1 MSGVTTA
8 RNHETRNTTLIKVSL
23 VVMLS
28 ISAAGLEFFR
38 ADFYYASAPYVYPL
52 FYIFASVFLGP
63 GWGLFT
69 AFISLILISLWTMP
83 SDFLGLFSISIHVLQ
98 ATWLGIQAKKN
109 PHFQVFSEGLKFW
122 LCCGAPLLCVA
133 AYPYFLE
140 FLWSGTTIVLQ
151 EISSN
156 IFSLLIFAIIFH
168 SSQVRK
174 RLAFLSPSA
183 NFSNK
188 HSLHYTC
195 EVGVAALIIL
205 TAQLFLIGKYVVADD
220 ASNSEFL
227 RLTKTTAGFYDE
239 YLRARSEGLYLRASS
254 VSVEDALSLDPQL
267 TAQSLKGF
275 PAVCGSIIITA
286 RSEPAVTRDACDG
299 INLAEIPPSLRS
311 THRTSGIFSPDTR
324 SKYMIY
330 RVQSSEF
337 ELIVLMDKIILS
349 ETARQLA
356 GVTSEKDYLY
366 DVKLSVREDPWGELY
381 SYTLIEPVINNSH
394 FFSRRLNERLVYEFP
409 ATLSPIWASSGLR
422 VEFST
427 RPFAQAKLRDTG
439 IFLSIMISMLL
450 SLIIFIR
457 LRIKSEVE
465 GVQQLANF
473 LQDYSPHSNIDAALG
488 KFEIAEFDNLKTAVM
503 KLTNNLNTLQEQ
515 QTRSVVEVQSQADQL
530 RGMVEQSKAFLLLVH
545 AGGSIA
551 DQNRIARSR
560 EYNFIRKSF
569 VAAVKTHTTN
579 IAADTTEDLIY
590 EAALA
595 WLRSGKSRH
604 FQEINVPFNSVDDIR
619 PLTLQFGYFGT
630 TKITY
635 FARIEDI
642 SEIMAT
648 KAKLA
653 HTSRLAELGE
663 LATGVA
669 HELSQPLNA
678 IIMSSSNITNKLDGG
693 DLTNSYLRSK
703 LIRIQEQVARSGK
716 IIGDLK
722 SFARAKSLDHD
733 LTDTA
738 LIITKSIDMVRSQFE
753 LDSITVEARFCND
766 TPTVSVN
773 SQQIEQVLINLFN
786 NAKHVMKKQ
795 GGGQLT
801 IIESV
806 KGDKASIVVRDTGP
820 GVEQPL
826 RDKIFTP
833 FYTTKIS
840 EGGTGLGLSISHKIM
855 QDHGG
860 SLMLLE
866 STRGAS
872 FELLIPIA
880 SAE

>member
-1 MSGVTTA
+1 MAATQH
-8 RNHETRNTTLIKVSL
+8 HETASTTLVKLGL
-23 VVMLS
+23 VVVLS
-28 ISAAGLEFFR
+28 ISATALESLR
-38 ADFYYASAPYVYPL
+38 ADFYYANAPYLYPV
-52 FYIFASVFLGP
+52 FYIFASVFLGLR
-63 GWGLFT
+63 WGLFT
-69 AFISLILISLWTMP
+69 AFVSLVLISIWTVP
-83 SDFLGLFSISIHVLQ
+83 SDFLGLSSISIHVLQ

-122 LCCGAPLLCVA
+122 LWCGAPILCIA

-140 FLWSGTTIVLQ
+140 FSWSGTTIVLQ

-168 SSQVRK
+168 SSRARK

-183 NFSNK
+183 EFTNK
-188 HSLHYTC
+188 HNIRYTC
-195 EVGVAALIIL
+195 EIGVAALIIL
-205 TAQLFLIGKYVVADD
+205 PAQLFLVTEYVVRDD

-227 RLTKTTAGFYDE
+227 RLTKTTSGLYAE

-254 VSVEDALSLDPQL
+254 VSAEDAPSLVPEIL
-267 TAQSLKGF
+267 AESLKDF
-275 PAVCGSIIITA
+275 PSVCGAVMITA
-286 RSEPAVTRDACDG
+286 RSEPVVTQNACSG
-299 INLAEIPPSLRS
+299 INLPEIPTSLRS
-311 THRTSGIFSPDTR
+311 NQRTSAILLPDTSSRYMTHRVR
-324 SKYMIY
+324 
-330 RVQSSEF
+330 SSEF
-337 ELIVLMDKIILS
+337 ELFIFMEDITLTT
-349 ETARQLA
+349 TARQLA
-356 GVTSEKDYLY
+356 GVTSETDHLY
-366 DVKLSVREDPWGELY
+366 DVKLSGRDDPWGALY
-381 SYTLIEPVINNSH
+381 SETVAEPEADNSH

-409 ATLSPIWASSGLR
+409 ATLSPTWAASGLR
-422 VEFST
+422 IEFSA
-427 RPFAQAKLRDTG
+427 RAFAQSKLRDTG
-439 IFLSIMISMLL
+439 IFLSIMILTLL

-457 LRIKSEVE
+457 LRIKGEVE

-473 LQDYSPHSNIDAALG
+473 LQDYSPHSNIDAAIG

-503 KLTNNLNTLQEQ
+503 KLRNNLNTLQEQ
-515 QTRSVVEVQSQADQL
+515 QARSVVEVQSQAGQL
-530 RGMVEQSKAFLLLVH
+530 RGMVEQSQAFLLLVH

-560 EYNFIRKSF
+560 EYAFIRKSF
-569 VAAVKTHTTN
+569 VSAVKTHTTN
-579 IAADTTEDLIY
+579 TAADTTEDVIY
-590 EAALA
+590 ETALA
-595 WLRSGKSRH
+595 WLDSGKSRH
-604 FQEINVPFNSVDDIR
+604 FQEIKVPFSNADDIR
-619 PLTLQFGYFGT
+619 PLTLQFGYYGT

-642 SEIMAT
+642 SEFMAT
-648 KAKLA
+648 KEKLA

-678 IIMSSSNITNKLDGG
+678 IIMSSSNITNKLDKG

-722 SFARAKSLDHD
+722 SFARAKILDHD

-738 LIITKSIDMVRSQFE
+738 LIITQSIDMVRSQFE

-820 GVEQPL
+820 GVEQAL

-880 SAE
+880 SAEGR